1 MGDDVKEELIR
12 KLKDN
17 REYINQLFGMLK
29 RDQRNHDQEI
39 ELADKAKQGANE
51 VLFDLTGDEFYLE
64 KEVKK

>member
-1 MGDDVKEELIR
+1 MGDDIKQDIIR

-51 VLFDLTGDEFYLE
+51 ILFDLTGDEFY
-64 KEVKK
+64 KKT

>member
-17 REYINQLFGMLK
+17 REYINQLNGMLK

-39 ELADKAKQGANE
+39 QLADKAKQGANE
-51 VLFDLTGDEFYLE
+51 ILFDLTGDEFYKPQEE
-64 KEVKK
+64 K